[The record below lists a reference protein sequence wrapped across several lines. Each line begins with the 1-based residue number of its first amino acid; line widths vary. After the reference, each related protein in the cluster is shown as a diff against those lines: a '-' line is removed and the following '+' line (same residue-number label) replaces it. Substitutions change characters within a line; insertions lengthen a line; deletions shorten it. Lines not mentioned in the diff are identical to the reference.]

1 MFCLKCGYNL
11 FGLPNHI
18 CPECG
23 SGFNP
28 SDDSTYSHTAHR
40 RRSVPFRLV
49 CLMTLYPLI
58 PLALVWATWLAAR
71 LHLGRI
77 PKAMA
82 DDPKQLGGLVPVAYV
97 AAYLSLG
104 GLLLGAPIYAAA
116 LLIYGVWGRENDRSI
131 RVALL
136 VIVAAI
142 ETVLVVSLLQSH
154 IGQWLL
160 D

>member
-1 MFCLKCGYNL
+1 
-11 FGLPNHI
+11 
-18 CPECG
+18 
-23 SGFNP
+23 
-28 SDDSTYSHTAHR
+28 
-40 RRSVPFRLV
+40 
-49 CLMTLYPLI
+49 
-58 PLALVWATWLAAR
+58 
-71 LHLGRI
+71 
-77 PKAMA
+77 MA

-142 ETVLVVSLLQSH
+142 ETALVVILLQSS
-154 IGQWLL
+154 IGQWFL